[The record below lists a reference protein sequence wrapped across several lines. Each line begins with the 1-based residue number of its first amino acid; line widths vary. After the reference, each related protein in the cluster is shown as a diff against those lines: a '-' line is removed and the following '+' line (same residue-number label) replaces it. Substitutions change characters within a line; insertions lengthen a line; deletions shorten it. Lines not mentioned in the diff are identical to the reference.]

1 MYIHVYPDTN
11 IHRITLYIDYLKK
24 LLTDTLNTRDEMPL
38 TAQAFVP
45 GHITGVFRI
54 FDEKENLLECGSI
67 GAGFSVEIGTL
78 TTVSAIESESLEI
91 ATIYNDED
99 IDANVTKAVVRRLVE
114 TYERQFK
121 VIVKHKSSLPSGV
134 GFGASGAGALG
145 TALALGYILDST
157 MTTTNAAG
165 YAHCAEVENHTG
177 LGDVIAQ
184 TFGGIEIRTYPGGP
198 GVGKVVNIPK
208 SGFETVI
215 LAGAPGL
222 KTRDVLTNPESRS
235 RINAVGDDLVKQI
248 IDNTS
253 IETFISCSREFTES
267 IGLSTNRVKASLQNL
282 DDAGLNQSSM
292 VMLGDSVF
300 CLCDNN
306 QSQTAIEILAKYWD
320 TSQIHITNISEEG
333 GRLVSW

>member
-1 MYIHVYPDTN
+1 
-11 IHRITLYIDYLKK
+11 
-24 LLTDTLNTRDEMPL
+24 LTDTLNTKDEMPM

-54 FDEKENLLECGSI
+54 FDEKQDPIECGSI

-78 TTVSAIESESLEI
+78 TTVSATESESLEI
-91 ATIYNDED
+91 STIYNDEN
-99 IDANVTKAVVRRLVE
+99 IDANVTKTVVRRLVE
-114 TYERQFK
+114 NYERQLK
-121 VIVKHKSSLPSGV
+121 VIVTHKSSLPSGV

-145 TALALGYILDST
+145 TALALGYLLDSSLSK
-157 MTTTNAAG
+157 TTAAT

-184 TFGGIEIRTYPGGP
+184 TVGGIEIRTYPGAP

-208 SGFETVI
+208 NESQIVV

-222 KTRDVLTNPESRS
+222 KTRDVLTNHENRA
-235 RINAVGDDLVKQI
+235 RINAVGDDLVLRI
-248 IDNTS
+248 IDNPS

-267 IGLSTNRVKASLQNL
+267 IGLSTNRVKASLRNL
-282 DDAGLNQSSM
+282 DESGLSQSSM

-300 CLCDNN
+300 CFCDNQ
-306 QSQTAIEILAKYWD
+306 QSQTAVEILRKYWD
-320 TSQIHITNISEEG
+320 SSQIQITEVSAEG

>member
-1 MYIHVYPDTN
+1 MKP
-11 IHRITLYIDYLKK
+11 
-24 LLTDTLNTRDEMPL
+24 LTDTLNTREDLPL

-45 GHITGVFRI
+45 GHITGFFRI
-54 FDEKENLLECGSI
+54 FDENKNLLKCGSI

-91 ATIYNDED
+91 TTIYNDEN

-114 TYERQFK
+114 KYERQLK
-121 VIVKHKSSLPSGV
+121 VIVTHKSSLPSGV

-145 TALALGYILDST
+145 TALALGHLLDPT
-157 MTTTNAAG
+157 ITNTNAAG
-165 YAHCAEVENHTG
+165 YAHCAEVENRTG

-198 GVGKVVNIPK
+198 GVGKVVNIPN

-215 LAGAPGL
+215 LAGAPSL
-222 KTRDVLTNPESRS
+222 KTRDVLTNPESRA
-235 RINAVGDDLVKQI
+235 RINAVGDNLVKRI
-248 IDNTS
+248 IDNPS

-282 DDAGLNQSSM
+282 DVAGLNHSSM

-300 CLCDNN
+300 CLCDND
-306 QSQTAIEILAKYWD
+306 QSQTAVEILTKYWD
-320 TSQIHITNISEEG
+320 TSQIHVTNISDEG

>member
-1 MYIHVYPDTN
+1 
-11 IHRITLYIDYLKK
+11 
-24 LLTDTLNTRDEMPL
+24 MPM

-54 FDEKENLLECGSI
+54 FDEKKDPIECGST

-78 TTVSAIESESLEI
+78 TTVSAIENESLEI
-91 ATIYNDED
+91 TTIYNDEH

-114 TYERQFK
+114 NYERQFK
-121 VIVKHKSSLPSGV
+121 VIVTHKSSLPSGV

-145 TALALGYILDST
+145 TALALGHLLDSSLSE
-157 MTTTNAAG
+157 TTAAT

-184 TFGGIEIRTYPGGP
+184 TLGGIEICTHPGAP

-208 SGFETVI
+208 NESQTVV

-222 KTRDVLTNPESRS
+222 KTRDVLTNPENRA
-235 RINAVGDDLVKQI
+235 RINTVGDDLVSRI
-248 IDNTS
+248 IDNPS
-253 IETFISCSREFTES
+253 IETFISCSREFTDS
-267 IGLSTNRVKASLQNL
+267 IGLSTERVKTSLRNL

-300 CLCDNN
+300 CFCDDHRSKN
-306 QSQTAIEILAKYWD
+306 AVEILRKYWD
-320 TSQIHITNISEEG
+320 TSQIQVTSISEKG

>member
-1 MYIHVYPDTN
+1 M
-11 IHRITLYIDYLKK
+11 
-24 LLTDTLNTRDEMPL
+24 TDTLNTRDDMPM

-54 FDEKENLLECGSI
+54 FDEKKDPLECGST

-78 TTVSAIESESLEI
+78 TTVSAIENESLEI
-91 ATIYNDED
+91 TTIYNDEN
-99 IDANVTKAVVRRLVE
+99 IDANVTKTVVKRLVE
-114 TYERQFK
+114 NYERQFK
-121 VIVKHKSSLPSGV
+121 VIVTHKSSLPSGV

-145 TALALGYILDST
+145 TALALGHLLNSS
-157 MTTTNAAG
+157 MSETNAAAF
-165 YAHCAEVENHTG
+165 AHCAEVVNHTG

-184 TFGGIEIRTYPGGP
+184 TLGGIEIRTHPGAP

-208 SGFETVI
+208 NESQTVV

-222 KTRDVLTNPESRS
+222 KTRDVLTNPENRA
-235 RINAVGDDLVKQI
+235 RINAVGDDLVRRI
-248 IDNTS
+248 IDSPS

-267 IGLSTNRVKASLQNL
+267 IGLSTDRVKASLRDL
-282 DDAGLNQSSM
+282 DDSGLNQSSM

-300 CLCDNN
+300 CFCDDH
-306 QSQTAIEILAKYWD
+306 QSQTAVEILMKYWD
-320 TSQIHITNISEEG
+320 TSQIQVTSVSEEG

>member
-1 MYIHVYPDTN
+1 MSGTI
-11 IHRITLYIDYLKK
+11 
-24 LLTDTLNTRDEMPL
+24 LTDTLNIRDDMPM

-54 FDEKENLLECGSI
+54 FDEKKNPLECGSI

-78 TTVSAIESESLEI
+78 TTVSATENESLEI
-91 ATIYNDED
+91 TTIYNDEN

-114 TYERQFK
+114 NYERQFK
-121 VIVKHKSSLPSGV
+121 VIVTHKSSLPSGV

-145 TALALGYILDST
+145 TALALGHLLDSNLSE
-157 MTTTNAAG
+157 TTSAG

-184 TFGGIEIRTYPGGP
+184 TIGGIEIRTHPGGP
-198 GVGKVVNIPK
+198 GVGKVVSIP
-208 SGFETVI
+208 SESQTVV

-222 KTRDVLTNPESRS
+222 KTRDVLTNPENRA
-235 RINAVGDDLVKQI
+235 RINAVGDDLVARI
-248 IDNTS
+248 IDNPS

-267 IGLSTNRVKASLQNL
+267 IGLSTERVDAALKDL
-282 DDAGLNQSSM
+282 DDSGLHQSSM

-300 CLCDNN
+300 CFCSDN
-306 QSQTAIEILAKYWD
+306 QSQIAVDILTKYWT
-320 TSQIHITNISEEG
+320 TSQVQVTSFSNEG